1 MVKQAIASALD
12 IGMPSTDNLN
22 DDELARNQFEEDW
35 FLLGQTFP
43 SPLASVGES
52 NDEDPQGEDT
62 VMPIT
67 REVTI
72 LCAAYLLSF

>member
-1 MVKQAIASALD
+1 MVKQAIAGALD
-12 IGMPSTDNLN
+12 IGTPSTDNLN

-52 NDEDPQGEDT
+52 NDEDPQGEDA
-62 VMPIT
+62 VIIT

-72 LCAAYLLSF
+72 LRAAYLLSF